1 MKKIAVLFLL
11 IQGLFTM
18 GYSQNTSEEFKP
30 GGKPLAL
37 IFANFHSDFVDGETY
52 PGYEITRAY
61 LGYEYSF
68 SKEWYAKTVL
78 DVGDPGTGNLQ
89 MTAYLKNA
97 YMQYSKNNFTA
108 SFGLV
113 ATTQFKVSEKIWGNR
128 YLEKSFQ
135 DAYKF
140 NASADLGMSFDYR
153 FADFISADFTL
164 VNGEGYKKLQSD
176 KYLRPGLGVTINP
189 VKEVTAR
196 VYADYM
202 GEKINQLSQ
211 AEQQSLATFLAYTG
225 SKFTIAGEYNYQKNF
240 GMTEGKDIYG
250 TSIFANYYP
259 CKNLKLIGRFDDL
272 RSKKLTGATDPWNF
286 SKDGQLFIAGLEY
299 SPVKGVKIT
308 PNFRFWNTA
317 DNSAP
322 NTTSLYLNC
331 ELKF

>member
-11 IQGLFTM
+11 IQGVFTM
-18 GYSQNTSEEFKP
+18 GYSQDTTEEFKP

-37 IFANFHSDFVDGETY
+37 IFANFHSDFIDGETY
-52 PGYEITRAY
+52 PAYEITRAY
-61 LGYEYSF
+61 LGYEYNF
-68 SKEWYAKTVL
+68 SKTWYAKTVL
-78 DVGDPGTGNLQ
+78 DVGNPESGKLQ

-97 YMQYSKNNFTA
+97 YLQYSKSNFTA

-128 YLEKSFQ
+128 YVEKSFQ

-153 FADFISADFTL
+153 FADFISADFIL

-189 VKEVTAR
+189 VKEVMAR
-196 VYADYM
+196 VYVDYM
-202 GEKINQLSQ
+202 GKETK
-211 AEQQSLATFLAYTG
+211 QQSLATLLAYTG
-225 SKFTIAGEYNYQKNF
+225 SKFVIAGEYNYQKNF
-240 GMTEGKDIYG
+240 GMSEGKDIYG
-250 TSIFANYYP
+250 TSFFANYQP
-259 CKNLKLIGRFDDL
+259 CEKFKLFGRFDDL
-272 RSKKLTGATDPWNF
+272 KSKKLPGETNPWNLN
-286 SKDGQLFIAGLEY
+286 KDGQLYLAGIEY
-299 SPVKGVKIT
+299 SPVKGVKVA

-317 DNSAP
+317 DGSP

-331 ELKF
+331 EIKF